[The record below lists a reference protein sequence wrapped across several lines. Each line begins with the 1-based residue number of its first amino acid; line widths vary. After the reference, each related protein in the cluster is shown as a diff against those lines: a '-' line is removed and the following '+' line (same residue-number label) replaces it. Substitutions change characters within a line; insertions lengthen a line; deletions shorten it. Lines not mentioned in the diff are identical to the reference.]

1 MKRRVMLFLA
11 TLCVVIFIN
20 FPVYTAES
28 SHSEPPLVR
37 QFTHG
42 IGGS

>member
-1 MKRRVMLFLA
+1 MMLFLTA
-11 TLCVVIFIN
+11 LCMVIFIN
-20 FPVYTAES
+20 APVHAADET
-28 SHSEPPLVR
+28 PLVQ

>member
-1 MKRRVMLFLA
+1 MRRKMMLFLTA
-11 TLCVVIFIN
+11 LCMVIFIN
-20 FPVYTAES
+20 APVHAAES
-28 SHSEPPLVR
+28 IPDETPLVQ

>member
-1 MKRRVMLFLA
+1 MKRKMMRFL
-11 TLCVVIFIN
+11 TVLCVVIFIN
-20 FPVYTAES
+20 VPVHTTES
-28 SHSEPPLVR
+28 TPDEPPLVQ

>member
-1 MKRRVMLFLA
+1 MKRKMMIFLTA
-11 TLCVVIFIN
+11 LCVVIFIN
-20 FPVYTAES
+20 APVHTAES
-28 SHSEPPLVR
+28 TPDEPPLVQ